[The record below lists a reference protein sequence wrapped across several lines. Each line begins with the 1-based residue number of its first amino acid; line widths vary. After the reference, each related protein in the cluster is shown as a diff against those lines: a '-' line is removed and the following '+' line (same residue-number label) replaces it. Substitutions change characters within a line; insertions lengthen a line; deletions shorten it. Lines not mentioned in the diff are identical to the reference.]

1 LLFDS
6 GYIERYGFGIKMI
19 EEEVSSHPFCSV
31 EFKASPS
38 SFTVIFR
45 KDITS
50 LLDEMDNQILKLV
63 QVPTKSGEIAVRLNV
78 SKNTILKRIDKLKKS
93 RTYREERIRSPDNVY
108 GNTLEYDL

>member
-1 LLFDS
+1 
-6 GYIERYGFGIKMI
+6 MI

-78 SKNTILKRIDKLKKS
+78 SKNTILKRIDKLENLGLIEKKGS
-93 RTYREERIRSPDNVY
+93 GPRIMYMATR
-108 GNTLEYDL
+108 